1 MRKWHRWLSILFGVF
16 ALWIVTTGLLSQ
28 LVPIVQRGGFE
39 APAPPPP
46 AALPPGFTCPE
57 TLTCRPKPQGRS
69 LVGTIHHLHS
79 GETFGPVG
87 QIVLILTG
95 FALLFFAVSGL
106 WMYVDLFR
114 ARTTK
119 GRNGRK
125 VRGGRFFWD

>member
-16 ALWIVTTGLLSQ
+16 AVWIVTTGLLSQ

-39 APAPPPP
+39 APAPPP
-46 AALPPGFTCPE
+46 AVLPPGFTCPE
-57 TLTCRPKPQGRS
+57 TLTCRPKPQGRG
-69 LVGTIHHLHS
+69 LLGTIHRLHS

-87 QIVLILTG
+87 QIVLIVTG

-114 ARTTK
+114 ARTARA
-119 GRNGRK
+119 RNGKR
-125 VRGGRFFWD
+125 VRGRRFFWD